1 MTTYRHTVTF
11 NDSEISMINNALELL
26 IEYTDEVLKDGI
38 KAPYFALNTTAKEV
52 KEKLY
57 LNSTMMSTNNF
68 SDFNSKHHT
77 IEWIKAKLKRL
88 NGS

>member
-26 IEYTDEVLKDGI
+26 IEYTNEVLKDGI
-38 KAPYFALNTTAKEV
+38 KAPHFALNTTAKEV

-68 SDFNSKHHT
+68 SEFNSKLNT
-77 IEWIKAKLKRL
+77 IEWIKTKLKR
-88 NGS
+88 